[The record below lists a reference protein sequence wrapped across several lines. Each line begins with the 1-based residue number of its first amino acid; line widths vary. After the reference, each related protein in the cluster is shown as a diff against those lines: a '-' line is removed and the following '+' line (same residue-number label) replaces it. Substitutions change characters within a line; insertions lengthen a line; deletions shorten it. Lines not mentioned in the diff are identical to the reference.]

1 MGDEICAKVVENT
14 RGRAWSATY
23 WENDEERDVEGY
35 EMRMPDGMP
44 IPQLKGDESYKYL
57 GTELRTG
64 WANGEGQTEM
74 RERCVADCKRVIW
87 IIGNLPHLTGEQIRR
102 NMALAL
108 SGIIG
113 YYGRSTVIT
122 WEDCQSIEQVRAS
135 ALNAKGYSVG
145 IPRLQIYDVKER
157 GGMGMEHAYT
167 YAAAALIDQVD
178 RALSAVEGEPAR
190 VAVESSL
197 AHTLRRL
204 GCRSDN
210 PLEWKPSWDWERE
223 LSDELMIEAYLKA
236 KWRCGVETVTTAGWE
251 ESKKGPAGRRR
262 C

>member
-1 MGDEICAKVVENT
+1 MK
-14 RGRAWSATY
+14 
-23 WENDEERDVEGY
+23 
-35 EMRMPDGMP
+35 
-44 IPQLKGDESYKYL
+44 
-57 GTELRTG
+57 
-64 WANGEGQTEM
+64 
-74 RERCVADCKRVIW
+74 
-87 IIGNLPHLTGEQIRR
+87 NLQHF
-102 NMALAL
+102 AF
-108 SGIIG
+108 IG

-145 IPRLQIYDVKER
+145 IPRLQIYDAKER

-204 GCRSDN
+204 FSFFLSFCVSGNFQGTTQPNHN
-210 PLEWKPSWDWERE
+210 PTQHETTQ
-223 LSDELMIEAYLKA
+223 LKA
-236 KWRCGVETVTTAGWE
+236 RFSSWALRVQ
-251 ESKKGPAGRRR
+251 
-262 C
+262 